1 MPHNRNMYLG
11 YKKEIWANSERSCL
25 TDPSIAGIGGNILVA
40 PRLQSKLIN
49 AIPDQKVKKKH
60 LQSKTDQMQLLSSGP
75 FHWGFINCIHR
86 ERRWWQKRWR
96 RFSNSTSKSTSIMMA
111 KRANNI
117 VPPSKQWITV
127 RKGVGMCVMSKCNK
141 MLPASKNNMFRAETS
156 VRGHFVSF

>member
-1 MPHNRNMYLG
+1 MPQERNMYLG

-40 PRLQSKLIN
+40 HGLQSKLIN

-86 ERRWWQKRWR
+86 ERWWWQKRWR
-96 RFSNSTSKSTSIMMA
+96 RFSYSSSKSTSIMMA
-111 KRANNI
+111 KRAINV
-117 VPPSKQWITV
+117 VPPKQWITV